1 MKKQLEIDYA
11 FGYVYDK
18 SKLIVMYPAG
28 TNIIDLD
35 DYEMEVEVAF
45 LEDGIDAAFEEN
57 DVKEANETIKP
68 LETFLMKPSK
78 VIPFVISIKN
88 AETKEELPKLL
99 AEFDEEYEVK
109 ENYIKKGYEIKD
121 IYHVFENVVS
131 YIPKENLE
139 NLNIL
144 KIENDKFDMDK
155 FISTVSENL
164 DEAINKNLIAID
176 MKQSEL
182 TPRLYI
188 KADGKTNTKFVVF
201 GTDIN
206 SYSQGILC
214 ANNEVIKD
222 LDIDMGDVEIS
233 NTRDIGYIINEENG
247 YLTFKI
253 ANYNSQTSNNNQI
266 CYSIIIVYKA
276 KMFRNK
282 KSLRIFIYYRKLIKD
297 KLHRLIMDYHRQFFQ
312 LQYYL

>member
-28 TNIIDLD
+28 TNIMDLD
-35 DYEMEVEVAF
+35 EYEMEVEVAF
-45 LEDGIDAAFEEN
+45 LEDGIEAAFEEN
-57 DVKEANETIKP
+57 DIKEANETIKP

-78 VIPFVISIKN
+78 VIPFVVGIKD

-99 AEFDEEYEVK
+99 KEFDEEYEVK
-109 ENYIKKGYEIKD
+109 ENYINKGYEIKD

-131 YIPKENLE
+131 YIPSENLE

-144 KIENDKFDMDK
+144 KIEKDKFDMK
-155 FISTVSENL
+155 NFIDTVATNL
-164 DEAINKNLIAID
+164 DEAIDSKLISID
-176 MKQSEL
+176 MKESEL
-182 TPRLYI
+182 TPRLYV
-188 KADGKTNTKFVVF
+188 KSNEGMNTKFVVF
-201 GTDIN
+201 GTDIS

-214 ANNEVIKD
+214 ANKEIIKD
-222 LDIDMGDVEIS
+222 LDVDMGDVEIS
-233 NTRDIGYIINEENG
+233 NTRDIGYIVSEDNG

-266 CYSIIIVYKA
+266 AQIVDYSGVFKPMMIEFVK
-276 KMFRNK
+276 
-282 KSLRIFIYYRKLIKD
+282 
-297 KLHRLIMDYHRQFFQ
+297 QFVK
-312 LQYYL
+312 

>member
-28 TNIIDLD
+28 TNVIDLD

-45 LEDGIDAAFEEN
+45 LEDGIDVAFEEN
-57 DVKEANETIKP
+57 DVKEANEIIKP

-78 VIPFVISIKN
+78 VIPFVTSIKN

-99 AEFDEEYEVK
+99 AEFDKEYEVK

-121 IYHVFENVVS
+121 IYYVFENVVN
-131 YIPKENLE
+131 YIPKENLD

-164 DEAINKNLIAID
+164 DEAIDKNLISID

-188 KADGKTNTKFVVF
+188 KADAKTNTKFVVF

-214 ANNEVIKD
+214 ANKEIIKD
-222 LDIDMGDVEIS
+222 LDVDMGDVEIS
-233 NTRDIGYIINEENG
+233 NTKDIGYIINQENE
-247 YLTFKI
+247 YITFKI

-266 CYSIIIVYKA
+266 AQIVDYSGIFKPMMIDFI
-276 KMFRNK
+276 NK
-282 KSLRIFIYYRKLIKD
+282 FIK
-297 KLHRLIMDYHRQFFQ
+297 
-312 LQYYL
+312 

>member
-18 SKLIVMYPAG
+18 SKLIGMSPAG
-28 TNIIDLD
+28 TNVIDLD

-78 VIPFVISIKN
+78 VIPFVTSIKN
-88 AETKEELPKLL
+88 AETKEELHKLL

-214 ANNEVIKD
+214 ANNEIIKD

-266 CYSIIIVYKA
+266 AQIVDYSG
-276 KMFRNK
+276 
-282 KSLRIFIYYRKLIKD
+282 IFKPMMIDFIK
-297 KLHRLIMDYHRQFFQ
+297 QFVR
-312 LQYYL
+312 

>member
-18 SKLIVMYPAG
+18 SKLIVMYTAG
-28 TNIIDLD
+28 TNVIDLD

-78 VIPFVISIKN
+78 VIPFVTSIKN
-88 AETKEELPKLL
+88 AETKEELHKLL

-121 IYHVFENVVS
+121 INHVFENVVS

-144 KIENDKFDMDK
+144 KIGNDKFDMDK

-214 ANNEVIKD
+214 ANNEIIKD

-266 CYSIIIVYKA
+266 AQIVDYSG
-276 KMFRNK
+276 
-282 KSLRIFIYYRKLIKD
+282 IFKPMMIDFIK
-297 KLHRLIMDYHRQFFQ
+297 QFVR
-312 LQYYL
+312 

>member
-28 TNIIDLD
+28 SNVIDLD
-35 DYEMEVEVAF
+35 GYEMEVEVAF
-45 LEDGIDAAFEEN
+45 LEDGVDAAFEEN

-78 VIPFVISIKN
+78 VIPFVTSIKD
-88 AETKEELPKLL
+88 AQTKEELPKLL

-131 YIPKENLE
+131 YIPKENLD

-144 KIENDKFDMDK
+144 KIEKNKFDMDK
-155 FISTVSENL
+155 FIQTVTENL
-164 DEAINKNLIAID
+164 DEAIDKNLISVD

-182 TPRLYI
+182 TPRLYV
-188 KADGKTNTKFVVF
+188 KSNEKTNAKFVVF

-214 ANNEVIKD
+214 ANKEVIKD
-222 LDIDMGDVEIS
+222 MDVDMGDVEMS
-233 NTRDIGYIINEENG
+233 NTRDIGYIINEENE

-266 CYSIIIVYKA
+266 AQIVDYSGVFKPMMID
-276 KMFRNK
+276 
-282 KSLRIFIYYRKLIKD
+282 FIK
-297 KLHRLIMDYHRQFFQ
+297 QFTI
-312 LQYYL
+312 

>member
-28 TNIIDLD
+28 SNFIDLD
-35 DYEMEVEVAF
+35 EYEMEVEVAF
-45 LEDGIDAAFEEN
+45 LEDGVDAAFEEN

-78 VIPFVISIKN
+78 VIPFVTSIKD
-88 AETKEELPKLL
+88 AQTKEELPKLL

-144 KIENDKFDMDK
+144 KIEKNKFDMDK
-155 FISTVSENL
+155 FIQTVTENL
-164 DEAINKNLIAID
+164 DEAIDKNLISVD

-182 TPRLYI
+182 TPRLYV
-188 KADGKTNTKFVVF
+188 KSNEKTNAKFVVF

-214 ANNEVIKD
+214 ANKEVIKD
-222 LDIDMGDVEIS
+222 MDVDMGDVEMS
-233 NTRDIGYIINEENG
+233 NTRDIGYIINEENE

-266 CYSIIIVYKA
+266 AQIVDYSGVFKPMMID
-276 KMFRNK
+276 
-282 KSLRIFIYYRKLIKD
+282 FIK
-297 KLHRLIMDYHRQFFQ
+297 QFTI
-312 LQYYL
+312 

>member
-1 MKKQLEIDYA
+1 MTKKYEINYL
-11 FGYVYDK
+11 FGYIYDK

-28 TNIIDLD
+28 TNVIDLD
-35 DYEMEVEVAF
+35 EYEMEVEVAF
-45 LEDGIDAAFEEN
+45 LEDGIEAAFEE
-57 DVKEANETIKP
+57 DDIKEANETIKP

-78 VIPFVISIKN
+78 VIPFVVSIKDG
-88 AETKEELPKLL
+88 ETKEELPKLL
-99 AEFDEEYEVK
+99 KEFDEEYEVK

-121 IYHVFENVVS
+121 IYYVFQNVVD

-139 NLNIL
+139 TLNIL
-144 KIENDKFDMDK
+144 KVENDKFDMDK

-214 ANNEVIKD
+214 ANNEIIKD

-266 CYSIIIVYKA
+266 AQIVDYSG
-276 KMFRNK
+276 
-282 KSLRIFIYYRKLIKD
+282 IFKPMMIDFIK
-297 KLHRLIMDYHRQFFQ
+297 QFVR
-312 LQYYL
+312 

>member
-28 TNIIDLD
+28 TNVIDLD

-45 LEDGIDAAFEEN
+45 LEDGIDVAFEEN
-57 DVKEANETIKP
+57 DVKEADETIKP

-78 VIPFVISIKN
+78 VIPFVTSIKN

-99 AEFDEEYEVK
+99 AEFDEEYEIK

-164 DEAINKNLIAID
+164 DEAIDKNLISID

-188 KADGKTNTKFVVF
+188 KANGDTNTKFVVF

-222 LDIDMGDVEIS
+222 LDTDMGDVEIS
-233 NTRDIGYIINEENG
+233 NTRDIGYIINEENE
-247 YLTFKI
+247 YITFKI

-266 CYSIIIVYKA
+266 AQIVDYSGVFKPMMID
-276 KMFRNK
+276 
-282 KSLRIFIYYRKLIKD
+282 FIK
-297 KLHRLIMDYHRQFFQ
+297 QFVR
-312 LQYYL
+312 

>member
-28 TNIIDLD
+28 TNVIDLD

-45 LEDGIDAAFEEN
+45 LEDCIDAAFE
-57 DVKEANETIKP
+57 EANETIKP

-78 VIPFVISIKN
+78 VIPFVTSIKN
-88 AETKEELPKLL
+88 AETKEELHKLL

-214 ANNEVIKD
+214 ANNEIIKD

-233 NTRDIGYIINEENG
+233 NTRDIGYIIKEENG

-266 CYSIIIVYKA
+266 AQIVDYSG
-276 KMFRNK
+276 
-282 KSLRIFIYYRKLIKD
+282 IFKPMMIDFIK
-297 KLHRLIMDYHRQFFQ
+297 QFVR
-312 LQYYL
+312 

>member
-28 TNIIDLD
+28 SNVIDLD
-35 DYEMEVEVAF
+35 EYEMEVEVAF
-45 LEDGIDAAFEEN
+45 LEDGVDAAFEEN

-78 VIPFVISIKN
+78 VIPFVTSIKD
-88 AETKEELPKLL
+88 AQTKEELPKLL

-144 KIENDKFDMDK
+144 KIEKNKFDMDK
-155 FISTVSENL
+155 FIQTVTENL
-164 DEAINKNLIAID
+164 DEAIDKNLISVD

-182 TPRLYI
+182 TPRLYV
-188 KADGKTNTKFVVF
+188 KSNEKTNAKFVVF

-214 ANNEVIKD
+214 ANKEVIKD
-222 LDIDMGDVEIS
+222 MDVDMGDVEIS
-233 NTRDIGYIINEENG
+233 NTRDIGYIVSEDNG

-266 CYSIIIVYKA
+266 AQIVDYSGVFKPMMIEFVK
-276 KMFRNK
+276 
-282 KSLRIFIYYRKLIKD
+282 
-297 KLHRLIMDYHRQFFQ
+297 QFVK
-312 LQYYL
+312 

>member
-28 TNIIDLD
+28 TNVIDLD

-78 VIPFVISIKN
+78 VIPFVTSIKN
-88 AETKEELPKLL
+88 AETKEELHKLL

-214 ANNEVIKD
+214 ANNEIIKD
-222 LDIDMGDVEIS
+222 LDMGDVEIS

-266 CYSIIIVYKA
+266 AQIVDYSG
-276 KMFRNK
+276 
-282 KSLRIFIYYRKLIKD
+282 IFKPMMIDFIK
-297 KLHRLIMDYHRQFFQ
+297 QFVR
-312 LQYYL
+312 

>member
-18 SKLIVMYPAG
+18 SKLIVMYPVG
-28 TNIIDLD
+28 SNVIDLD
-35 DYEMEVEVAF
+35 EYEMEVEVAF
-45 LEDGIDAAFEEN
+45 LEDGVDAAFEEN
-57 DVKEANETIKP
+57 DIKEANETIKP

-78 VIPFVISIKN
+78 VIPFVTSIKD
-88 AETKEELPKLL
+88 AQTKEELPKLL
-99 AEFDEEYEVK
+99 SEFDEEYEVK

-144 KIENDKFDMDK
+144 KIEKNKFDMDK
-155 FISTVSENL
+155 FIQTVTENL
-164 DEAINKNLIAID
+164 DEAIDKNLVSVD

-188 KADGKTNTKFVVF
+188 KSNEKTNAKFVVF

-214 ANNEVIKD
+214 ANKEVIKD
-222 LDIDMGDVEIS
+222 INVDMGDVEIS
-233 NTRDIGYIINEENG
+233 NTRDIGYIINEENE

-266 CYSIIIVYKA
+266 SQIVDYSGVFKPMMID
-276 KMFRNK
+276 
-282 KSLRIFIYYRKLIKD
+282 FIK
-297 KLHRLIMDYHRQFFQ
+297 QFTI
-312 LQYYL
+312 

>member
-28 TNIIDLD
+28 TNVIDLD

-78 VIPFVISIKN
+78 VIPFVTSIKN
-88 AETKEELPKLL
+88 AETKEELHKLL

-214 ANNEVIKD
+214 ANNEIIKD

-253 ANYNSQTSNNNQI
+253 ANYNSQTSNEQM
-266 CYSIIIVYKA
+266 IIIIC
-276 KMFRNK
+276 
-282 KSLRIFIYYRKLIKD
+282 LIFTISK
-297 KLHRLIMDYHRQFFQ
+297 
-312 LQYYL
+312 

>member
-28 TNIIDLD
+28 SNVIDLD
-35 DYEMEVEVAF
+35 EYEMEVEVAF
-45 LEDGIDAAFEEN
+45 LEDGVDAAFEEN
-57 DVKEANETIKP
+57 DIKEANETIKP

-78 VIPFVISIKN
+78 VIPFVTSIKD
-88 AETKEELPKLL
+88 AQTKEELPKLL
-99 AEFDEEYEVK
+99 SEFDEEYEVK

-144 KIENDKFDMDK
+144 KIEKNKFDMDK
-155 FISTVSENL
+155 FIQIVTENL
-164 DEAINKNLIAID
+164 DEAIDKNLVSVD

-188 KADGKTNTKFVVF
+188 KSNEKTNAKFVVF

-214 ANNEVIKD
+214 ANKEVIKD
-222 LDIDMGDVEIS
+222 IDVDMGDVEIS
-233 NTRDIGYIINEENG
+233 NTRDIGYIINEENE

-266 CYSIIIVYKA
+266 SQIVDYSGVFKPMMID
-276 KMFRNK
+276 
-282 KSLRIFIYYRKLIKD
+282 FIK
-297 KLHRLIMDYHRQFFQ
+297 QFTI
-312 LQYYL
+312 

>member
-28 TNIIDLD
+28 SNVIDLD
-35 DYEMEVEVAF
+35 EYEMEVEVAF
-45 LEDGIDAAFEEN
+45 LEDGVDAAFEEN

-78 VIPFVISIKN
+78 VIPFVTSIKD
-88 AETKEELPKLL
+88 AQTKEELPKLL

-144 KIENDKFDMDK
+144 KIEKNKFDMDK
-155 FISTVSENL
+155 FIQTVTENL
-164 DEAINKNLIAID
+164 DEAIDKNLISVD
-176 MKQSEL
+176 MNQSEL
-182 TPRLYI
+182 TPRLYV
-188 KADGKTNTKFVVF
+188 KSNEKTNAKFVVF

-214 ANNEVIKD
+214 ANKEVIKD
-222 LDIDMGDVEIS
+222 MDVDMGDVEMS
-233 NTRDIGYIINEENG
+233 NTRDIGYIINEENE

-266 CYSIIIVYKA
+266 AQIVDYSGVFKPMMID
-276 KMFRNK
+276 
-282 KSLRIFIYYRKLIKD
+282 FIK
-297 KLHRLIMDYHRQFFQ
+297 QFTI
-312 LQYYL
+312 

>member
-28 TNIIDLD
+28 TNVIDLD

-78 VIPFVISIKN
+78 VIPFVTSIKN
-88 AETKEELPKLL
+88 AETKEELHKLL

-121 IYHVFENVVS
+121 IYHVVENVVS

-214 ANNEVIKD
+214 ANNEIIKD

-266 CYSIIIVYKA
+266 AQIVDYSG
-276 KMFRNK
+276 
-282 KSLRIFIYYRKLIKD
+282 IFKPMMIDFIK
-297 KLHRLIMDYHRQFFQ
+297 QFVR
-312 LQYYL
+312 

>member
-18 SKLIVMYPAG
+18 SKLIVMYTAG
-28 TNIIDLD
+28 TNVIDLD

-57 DVKEANETIKP
+57 DVKDANETIKP

-78 VIPFVISIKN
+78 VIPFVTSIKN
-88 AETKEELPKLL
+88 AETKEELHKLL

-144 KIENDKFDMDK
+144 KIGNDKFDMDK

-214 ANNEVIKD
+214 ANNEIIKD

-233 NTRDIGYIINEENG
+233 NTRDIGYIINE
-247 YLTFKI
+247 
-253 ANYNSQTSNNNQI
+253 
-266 CYSIIIVYKA
+266 
-276 KMFRNK
+276 
-282 KSLRIFIYYRKLIKD
+282 RKWISY
-297 KLHRLIMDYHRQFFQ
+297 I
-312 LQYYL
+312 

>member
-28 TNIIDLD
+28 SNVIDLD
-35 DYEMEVEVAF
+35 EYEMEVEVAF
-45 LEDGIDAAFEEN
+45 LEDGVDAAFEEN
-57 DVKEANETIKP
+57 DIKEANETIKP

-78 VIPFVISIKN
+78 VIPFVTNIKD
-88 AETKEELPKLL
+88 AKTKEELPKLL

-144 KIENDKFDMDK
+144 KIEKNKFDMDK
-155 FISTVSENL
+155 FIQTVTENL
-164 DEAINKNLIAID
+164 DEAIDKNLISVD

-182 TPRLYI
+182 TPRLYV
-188 KADGKTNTKFVVF
+188 KSNEKTNAKFVVF

-214 ANNEVIKD
+214 GNKEVIKD
-222 LDIDMGDVEIS
+222 IYVDMGDVEIS
-233 NTRDIGYIINEENG
+233 NTRDIGYIINEENE

-266 CYSIIIVYKA
+266 AQIVDYSGV
-276 KMFRNK
+276 F
-282 KSLRIFIYYRKLIKD
+282 KSMMIDF
-297 KLHRLIMDYHRQFFQ
+297 
-312 LQYYL
+312 